1 MNLRLAASLLLA
13 LTSAAA
19 LAQAPGPTIGASLPP
34 WLQGRDARLID
45 WWPDG
50 TLLISTRFGETRQ
63 LHRVRAPMAQREQLS
78 FGDGAVDDALPSA
91 QTVSGWIQLQPRSEG
106 GYTLLPVEINQSPGA
121 ALTPGLVSRQRP
133 VRAHD
138 GQRIAFGSQ
147 REDGE
152 DPGLTVLDPRLPKAP
167 QRVCPAARVVQAQ
180 DWSFDDARVL
190 LIEATG
196 SATSTLQVCDLA
208 SGKLTRIEPDA
219 ATAAA
224 GTQVTAAQFSRDG
237 RGVYFISTHGDEF
250 AQLRYVDQYTREARL
265 IARAAQ
271 ADVGQMVLSANG
283 RWLAWTLAEPGG
295 DRLFVRDLTTQREL
309 ALAPLPA
316 GSIIGRMAFD
326 GGATQLALSVESA
339 QAASEAL
346 VYTLTSPAPLTAWTR
361 SEQGLLPDLPR
372 VAPQGLRYPTWD
384 GDDRGP
390 RQVPAWP
397 YAPPGDG
404 PHPVL
409 IVLPDSPGARWRPG
423 WDPLLQHLVSEQ
435 GWAVIAPQLR
445 GTVGYGRSWQALDDG
460 RLREDPLRDLA
471 ALLVWIRLQPDLD
484 ANRVVVQGSG
494 YGAYQAL
501 AALAQLG
508 DRLAGAITVGGFG
521 RFAPW
526 LYSMPGWQRE
536 LLRGELG
543 DERDSAVRETL
554 ERISPLTRAG
564 SIRKPLLMAV
574 PPPSAAAAVVD
585 DDLQTLADRV
595 LAQGVEVELV
605 KAPDAGPAWDHK
617 AARDAWWQTVA
628 QFLRRRAAAQ

>member
-1 MNLRLAASLLLA
+1 MNLRPVASLLLV
-13 LTSAAA
+13 LTCTAA
-19 LAQAPGPTIGASLPP
+19 LAQTPAPTTDSGLTP
-34 WLQGRDARLID
+34 WLQGRDARLVD

-50 TLLISTRFGETRQ
+50 TLLITTRFGETRQ
-63 LHRVRAPMAQREQLS
+63 LHRVRSALAQREQLS
-78 FGDGAVDDALPSA
+78 FDETGVEDALPSA
-91 QTVSGWIQLQPRSEG
+91 QTATGWIQLQGRGDGS
-106 GYTLLPVEINQSPGA
+106 YLLFPVEVNQVAGA
-121 ALTPGLVSRQRP
+121 ALAPGLVSRQRP
-133 VRAHD
+133 IRAHD
-138 GQRIAFGSQ
+138 GQRIAFASQ
-147 REDGE
+147 REDGD

-167 QRVCPAARVVQAQ
+167 QRVCPAARVAQAQ
-180 DWSFDDARVL
+180 DWSFNDARLL

-219 ATAAA
+219 TKAAA
-224 GTQVTAAQFSRDG
+224 MQVTAAQFSRDG
-237 RGVYFISTHGDEF
+237 RGIYFVSTHGEDF

-265 IARAAQ
+265 IARAAE
-271 ADVGQMVLSANG
+271 ADIGQLVLSANG
-283 RWLAWTLAEPGG
+283 RWLAWTVAAPGG
-295 DRLFVRDLTTQREL
+295 DRLMVRDLTTQQDL
-309 ALAPLPA
+309 ALEPLPA
-316 GSIIGRMAFD
+316 GSSIGRMAFD

-339 QAASEAL
+339 QRPSEVL
-346 VYTLTSPAPLTAWTR
+346 VYTLTAPATLAAWTR
-361 SEQGLLPDLPR
+361 SEPGLLPNLPP
-372 VAPQGLRYPTWD
+372 VAPQSLRFPTWD
-384 GDDRGP
+384 TDERGP
-390 RQVPAWP
+390 REVPAWLF
-397 YAPPGDG
+397 APPGEG

-409 IVLPDSPGARWRPG
+409 ILLPESPGARWRPS
-423 WDPLLQHLVSEQ
+423 WDPLLQHLVREQ

-445 GTVGYGRSWQALDDG
+445 GSGGYGRTWQGLDDG

-484 ANRVVVQGSG
+484 ANRVVLRGSG

-543 DERDSAVRETL
+543 DERDSAVREVL
-554 ERISPLTRAG
+554 ERISPLTRVG

-574 PPPSAAAAVVD
+574 PPPSLAAAVVD

-595 LAQGVEVELV
+595 VAQGVEVELV
-605 KAPDAGPAWDHK
+605 KAPNAGPAWDHK
-617 AARDAWWQTVA
+617 TARDAWLQSQA
-628 QFLRRRAAAQ
+628 RFLRRRAAAQ